1 MQTKKLGCPAMNT
14 HDAVTKTMMDNHYG
28 QRESV
33 VDAIK
38 RCTDTMIAGK
48 TALVCGYGQVNAF
61 LERLTDWFSWITVPT
76 VTRICNKLHG

>member
-1 MQTKKLGCPAMNT
+1 MNT

-48 TALVCGYGQVNAF
+48 TAIVCGYGQV
-61 LERLTDWFSWITVPT
+61 ECEGSV
-76 VTRICNKLHG
+76 RILMQSSY